1 MNTTFELNNL
11 RKDSDSFNGK
21 FTQKS
26 PVVEIF
32 SAMVKGKELS
42 KYGKKADKAVA
53 YIKELNSKAE
63 MGDFSAIAE
72 INTLRRFMLEP
83 VLMEEIKLL
92 SVFGTYKP
100 LGFDETVERE
110 VYTHVGDKSRMQA
123 ANGDVVFP
131 KIVKEKYQVPT
142 FMVSGGY
149 EVDYRRA
156 ALGDMSKENEG
167 MEQVRIDIRN
177 RAALA
182 VLTKVYNAIK
192 NATGVKYMVED
203 AGLTK
208 TNLDRVLT
216 QIRRAG
222 RPTFVGDYALLSQVT
237 PFAGYVGAINGNTI
251 TGISEKMLNEINENG
266 ILGMYNGTVL
276 KEMPNQYD
284 YTSIVEDE
292 EGNKNFKTL
301 LPEGLGFVIP
311 TGAKSPIATWTRGGL
326 TSFTG
331 NDVKTGKIM
340 TRFDLE
346 CAVDVAKGHEHEIG
360 LVLDKNL
367 STIEE

>member
-1 MNTTFELNNL
+1 MNMTFELNNL
-11 RKDSDSFNGK
+11 RKDSDSFSGK

-32 SAMVKGKELS
+32 SAMVNGQELS
-42 KYGKKADKAVA
+42 KFGKKADKAVA
-53 YIKELNSKAE
+53 YIKELNAKADN
-63 MGDFSAIAE
+63 GDFSAIAE
-72 INTLRRFMLEP
+72 LNTLRRYMIEP
-83 VLMEEIKLL
+83 TLMEEIKLL
-92 SVFGTYKP
+92 NVFGTYKA
-100 LGFDETVERE
+100 LGFDETVESE

-131 KIVKEKYQVPT
+131 SVVKETYQVPT

-156 ALGDMSKENEG
+156 AMGDMSKENEG
-167 MEQVRIDIRN
+167 INQVKIDIRN

-182 VLTKVYNAIK
+182 VIQKVYKAISE
-192 NATGVKYMVED
+192 ATGVKYMAED

-208 TNLDRVLT
+208 TQLDRVLT
-216 QIRRAG
+216 AVRRFG
-222 RPTFVGDYALLSQVT
+222 KPTFVGDYALLSQVT
-237 PFAGYVGAINGNTI
+237 PFAGYVGTIGSNTI
-251 TGISEKMLNEINENG
+251 TGISEKMMNEIAENG
-266 ILGMYNGTVL
+266 LLGMYNGTVL
-276 KEMPNQYD
+276 SEMPNQYD
-284 YTSIVEDE
+284 YTTTVGT
-292 EGNKNFKTL
+292 GNDKNFNTL
-301 LPEGLGFVIP
+301 LPSGLGFVIP
-311 TGAKSPIATWTRGGL
+311 AGGKSPIMTWTRGGL

-360 LVLDKNL
+360 LVHDTNLDDL
-367 STIEE
+367 Q